1 MQCTNPANK
10 IKIEIY
16 FKTTLIAIISKQFI
30 QKYFAAVWIANALH
44 WILNTRTKIYVYKLN
59 FSIKWV
65 KKCTVARCDQ
75 YAHLYKFQ
83 TLFYSFM
90 AFFVFN
96 NVCFSLILLLPLS
109 HSGSLSHTH
118 YFYSLLQ
125 EWNTAEHGTM
135 AHHSHFTNGPF
146 GSYES
151 KYFNNDCNCLI
162 MVAVVYVNR
171 NIYINLTGY
180 INLQCFYQLFVFNT
194 NAEAVW
200 LFPNVFFE

>member
-1 MQCTNPANK
+1 MPAWMLFEIGFPVQCTNPANK

-30 QKYFAAVWIANALH
+30 QKYFAAVWIAAALH

-90 AFFVFN
+90 SFFVFN
-96 NVCFSLILLLPLS
+96 NVCFSLILLLPLAL
-109 HSGSLSHTH
+109 SLSC
-118 YFYSLLQ
+118 SLFLFFITGVKHRWA
-125 EWNTAEHGTM
+125 WNNGT
-135 AHHSHFTNGPF
+135 PF
-146 GSYES
+146 AFHERP
-151 KYFNNDCNCLI
+151 
-162 MVAVVYVNR
+162 VW
-171 NIYINLTGY
+171 
-180 INLQCFYQLFVFNT
+180 QL
-194 NAEAVW
+194 W
-200 LFPNVFFE
+200 K